1 MAAPPP
7 GPMVRSQPESS
18 SGLSMSESV
27 ATQPQGVV
35 LMSMI
40 HITTREH
47 GVSLVGAAV
56 EDHVSVQDCTE
67 LAVVLCRPCPT
78 SHWWQY

>member
-1 MAAPPP
+1 
-7 GPMVRSQPESS
+7 
-18 SGLSMSESV
+18 MSESV
-27 ATQPQGVV
+27 ATQSQGSV
-35 LMSMI
+35 LMSTI

-56 EDHVSVQDCTE
+56 EDHVGVQDCTE
-67 LAVVLCRPCPT
+67 LAVLLWRLCPT